1 MTLLMIPRALFL
13 LCFPVMIL
21 GNVGTLEASIGKSD
35 SPSVAATL
43 SHRGAKIGQKVELVI
58 SVRGASNPLIECIE
72 RPPELVLNAIRRRQ
86 LLHTG
91 EGDVWLFRYRIL
103 TTRAG
108 DFEIPPIRIV
118 NGSRFADTKPLFL
131 RVSENGEPPA
141 VTGRELSLAVD
152 IPPSLGEE
160 VIKAAPQPTPKPE
173 PTPKPRDGRPFASR
187 AGSTLQHLLK
197 EFWEYPGG

>member
-1 MTLLMIPRALFL
+1 MIPRALFL
-13 LCFPVMIL
+13 LCFPLMML
-21 GNVGTLEASIGKSD
+21 GIVGTLEASAGKSD

-43 SHRGAKIGQKVELVI
+43 SHRGAKVRQKVELVI

-72 RPPELVLNAIRRRQ
+72 RPPELVLKAIRRRQ

-103 TTRAG
+103 TTRVG

-118 NGSRFADTKPLFL
+118 DGSRCADTKPLFL
-131 RVSENGEPPA
+131 RVSSSGEPPA
-141 VTGRELSLAVD
+141 LTGRELSLAVD

-173 PTPKPRDGRPFASR
+173 PAPKPHDGRPFATR

-197 EFWEYPGG
+197 DFWEYPGG

>member
-1 MTLLMIPRALFL
+1 MMTRALFM
-13 LCFPVMIL
+13 LCFPLMIL
-21 GNVGTLEASIGKSD
+21 VIGGTLEASSGKSD

-72 RPPELVLNAIRRRQ
+72 RPPELVLKAIRRRQ

-91 EGDVWLFRYRIL
+91 EGDAWLFRYRL
-103 TTRAG
+103 LPTQVG

-118 NGSRFADTKPLFL
+118 DGSRCADTKPLFL
-131 RVSENGEPPA
+131 RVSASGDPPA
-141 VTGRELSLAVD
+141 LTGRELSLAVD

-160 VIKAAPQPTPKPE
+160 VIKSAPQPTPKPE
-173 PTPKPRDGRPFASR
+173 PTPKPHDGRPFATR

-197 EFWEYPGG
+197 DFWEYPGG